1 MTRFTGQVAL
11 ITGASRGI
19 GRAIALQLASEG
31 ANVIV
36 NYKSSAELAEQVVEE
51 IRGMGREAYAFQADV
66 ADEMA
71 VRRLV
76 RFTEAKFHRVDVLI
90 VNAGIA
96 RDQLA
101 ASMTLQQWE
110 EVIQI
115 NLRGAFLCIREVIP
129 GMIIQK
135 SGSIV
140 FISSI
145 AADRGGRGHVNY
157 VASKGGLNAMVPSL
171 AVEVAP
177 KGIRVNAVSPGVI
190 ITKISQRVRNL
201 AEDEI
206 LAQIPLKRFGMPE
219 EVARAACFLASS
231 EASYITGEIL
241 HVTGGFGV

>member
-101 ASMTLQQWE
+101 ATMTLQQWE
-110 EVIQI
+110 DVIQI

-129 GMIIQK
+129 GMILQK

-206 LAQIPLKRFGMPE
+206 LAQIPLKRFGLPE

-231 EASYITGEIL
+231 EAGYITGEIL
-241 HVTGGFGV
+241 HVTGGFGI

>member
-1 MTRFTGQVAL
+1 MTRFAGQVAL
-11 ITGASRGI
+11 VTGASRGI

-36 NYKSSAELAEQVVEE
+36 NYRRNAELAEQVVQE
-51 IRGMGREAYAFQADV
+51 IRGMGREAHAFQADV

-76 RFTEAKFHRVDVLI
+76 RFTEAKFQRVDVLI

-110 EVIQI
+110 EVIQT
-115 NLRGAFLCIREVIP
+115 NLQGAFLCIREVIP
-129 GMIIQK
+129 GMILEK

-140 FISSI
+140 CISSI

-171 AVEVAP
+171 AVELAP

-190 ITKISQRVRNL
+190 LTDISQRVRDL

-206 LAQIPLKRFGMPE
+206 LAQIPLKRFGLPE

-231 EASYITGEIL
+231 EAGYITGEIL
-241 HVTGGFGV
+241 HVTGGFGI

>member
-1 MTRFTGQVAL
+1 MTRFAGQVAL

-19 GRAIALQLASEG
+19 GRAIALQLANEG

-36 NYKSSAELAEQVVEE
+36 NYNRSAELAEQVVEE
-51 IRGMGREAYAFQADV
+51 IRGMGREAYAFQANV

-76 RFTEAKFHRVDVLI
+76 RFTEAKFQRVDVLI

-110 EVIQI
+110 EVIQV
-115 NLRGAFLCIREVIP
+115 NLGGAFLCIREVIP
-129 GMIIQK
+129 GMILQK

-140 FISSI
+140 LISSI

-190 ITKISQRVRNL
+190 ITKISQRVRDL

-219 EVARAACFLASS
+219 EVARAACFLASVD
-231 EASYITGEIL
+231 ASYITGEIL
-241 HVTGGFGV
+241 HVTGGFGI

>member
-19 GRAIALQLASEG
+19 GRAIALQLANEG

-36 NYKSSAELAEQVVEE
+36 NYNRSAELAEQVVEE
-51 IRGMGREAYAFQADV
+51 IRGMGREAYAFQANV

-76 RFTEAKFHRVDVLI
+76 RFTEAKFQRVDVLI

-115 NLRGAFLCIREVIP
+115 NLGGAFLCIREVIP
-129 GMIIQK
+129 GMILQK

-145 AADRGGRGHVNY
+145 AADRGGRGHINY

-190 ITKISQRVRNL
+190 ITKISQRVRDL

-206 LAQIPLKRFGMPE
+206 LAQIPLKRFGLPE
-219 EVARAACFLASS
+219 EVARAACFLASAD
-231 EASYITGEIL
+231 ASYITGEIL
-241 HVTGGFGV
+241 HVTGGFGI

>member
-19 GRAIALQLASEG
+19 GRAIALQLANEG
-31 ANVIV
+31 AKVIV
-36 NYKSSAELAEQVVEE
+36 NYNRSSELAEQVVEE
-51 IRGMGREAYAFQADV
+51 IRGMGREAYAFQANV

-76 RFTEAKFHRVDVLI
+76 RFAEAKFQRVDVLI

-110 EVIQI
+110 EVIQV
-115 NLRGAFLCIREVIP
+115 NLGGAFLCIREVIP
-129 GMIIQK
+129 GMILQK
-135 SGSIV
+135 SGNIV
-140 FISSI
+140 LISSI

-190 ITKISQRVRNL
+190 ITKISQRVRDL

-206 LAQIPLKRFGMPE
+206 LAQIPLKRFGLPE
-219 EVARAACFLASS
+219 EVARAACFLASTD
-231 EASYITGEIL
+231 ASYITGEIL
-241 HVTGGFGV
+241 HVTGGFGI

>member
-96 RDQLA
+96 RDQLVA
-101 ASMTLQQWE
+101 TMTLQQWE
-110 EVIQI
+110 DVIQI

-129 GMIIQK
+129 GMILQK

-190 ITKISQRVRNL
+190 ITKISQRVRDL

-206 LAQIPLKRFGMPE
+206 LMQIPLKRFGMPE

-241 HVTGGFGV
+241 HVTGGFGI

>member
-1 MTRFTGQVAL
+1 MTRFSGQVAL
-11 ITGASRGI
+11 ITGGSRGI

-36 NYKSSAELAEQVVEE
+36 NYNRSAELAEEVVQE
-51 IRGMGREAYAFQADV
+51 ICGMGRQAYAFQADV
-66 ADEMA
+66 SDEMA

-76 RFTEAKFHRVDVLI
+76 RFTEAKFQHVDVLV

-96 RDQLA
+96 RDQLV

-129 GMIIQK
+129 GMILQK

-140 FISSI
+140 LVSSI

-190 ITKISQRVRNL
+190 ITKISQRVRDL

-206 LAQIPLKRFGMPE
+206 LAQIPLKRFGLPE

-241 HVTGGFGV
+241 HVTGGFGI

>member
-1 MTRFTGQVAL
+1 MTRFAGQVAL

-19 GRAIALQLASEG
+19 GRAIALQLANEG
-31 ANVIV
+31 ADVIV
-36 NYKSSAELAEQVVEE
+36 NYKNSAELAEQVVEE
-51 IRGMGREAYAFQADV
+51 IRAMGRQAYAFQADV
-66 ADEMA
+66 SDETA
-71 VRRLV
+71 VKRLV
-76 RFTEAKFHRVDVLI
+76 RFAEAKFQHLDILV

-101 ASMTLQQWE
+101 ATMTLQQWE

-129 GMIIQK
+129 GMIFQK

-171 AVEVAP
+171 AVEVAS
-177 KGIRVNAVSPGVI
+177 KGIRVNAVSPGII
-190 ITKISQRVRNL
+190 ITQISQRVRDL

-206 LAQIPLKRFGMPE
+206 LAQIPLKRFGTTE

-241 HVTGGFGV
+241 HVTGGFGI

>member
-36 NYKSSAELAEQVVEE
+36 NYNRSAELAEQVVQE
-51 IRGMGREAYAFQADV
+51 IREMGREAYAFQADV

-76 RFTEAKFHRVDVLI
+76 RFTETKFQRVDVLI

>member
-1 MTRFTGQVAL
+1 MTRFAGQVAL

-36 NYKSSAELAEQVVEE
+36 NYNRSAEQAEQVVEE
-51 IRGMGREAYAFQADV
+51 IRGMGQEAYAFQADV
-66 ADEMA
+66 SDEMA

-76 RFTEAKFHRVDVLI
+76 RFAEAKFQCVDVLI

-115 NLRGAFLCIREVIP
+115 NLRGAFLCVREVIP
-129 GMIIQK
+129 GMMLQK

-177 KGIRVNAVSPGVI
+177 KGIRVNAVSPGII
-190 ITKISQRVRNL
+190 ITKISQRIRDLV
-201 AEDEI
+201 EDEI
-206 LAQIPLKRFGMPE
+206 LAQIPLKRFGNPE
-219 EVARAACFLASS
+219 EVARAACFLASPD
-231 EASYITGEIL
+231 ASYITGEIL
-241 HVTGGFGV
+241 HVTGGFGI

>member
-19 GRAIALQLASEG
+19 GRAIALQLANEG

-36 NYKSSAELAEQVVEE
+36 NYNRSAELAEQVVEE
-51 IRGMGREAYAFQADV
+51 IRGMDREAYAFQANV

-76 RFTEAKFHRVDVLI
+76 RFTEAKFQRVDVLI

-110 EVIQI
+110 EVIQV
-115 NLRGAFLCIREVIP
+115 NLGGAFLCIREVIP
-129 GMIIQK
+129 GMILQK

-140 FISSI
+140 LISSI
-145 AADRGGRGHVNY
+145 AAERGGRGHVNY

-190 ITKISQRVRNL
+190 ITKISQRVRDL

-206 LAQIPLKRFGMPE
+206 LAQIPLKRFGLPE
-219 EVARAACFLASS
+219 EVARAACFLASVD
-231 EASYITGEIL
+231 ASYITGEIL
-241 HVTGGFGV
+241 HVTGGFGI

>member
-19 GRAIALQLASEG
+19 GRAIALQLANEG
-31 ANVIV
+31 AKVIV
-36 NYKSSAELAEQVVEE
+36 NYNRSSELAEQVVEE
-51 IRGMGREAYAFQADV
+51 IRGMGREAYAFQANV

-76 RFTEAKFHRVDVLI
+76 RFAEAKFQRVDVLI

-110 EVIQI
+110 EVIQV
-115 NLRGAFLCIREVIP
+115 NLGGAFLCIREVIP
-129 GMIIQK
+129 GMILQK
-135 SGSIV
+135 SGNIV
-140 FISSI
+140 LISSI

-190 ITKISQRVRNL
+190 ITKISQRVRDL

-206 LAQIPLKRFGMPE
+206 LAQIPLKRFGLPE
-219 EVARAACFLASS
+219 EVARAACFLASVD
-231 EASYITGEIL
+231 ASYITGEIL
-241 HVTGGFGV
+241 HVTGGFGI

>member
-101 ASMTLQQWE
+101 ATMTLQQWE
-110 EVIQI
+110 DVIQI

-129 GMIIQK
+129 GMILQK

-190 ITKISQRVRNL
+190 ITKISQRVRDL

-206 LAQIPLKRFGMPE
+206 LVQIPLKRFGLPE

-241 HVTGGFGV
+241 HVTGGFGI

>member
-1 MTRFTGQVAL
+1 MTRFAGQVAL

-36 NYKSSAELAEQVVEE
+36 NYNRSAEQAEQVVEE
-51 IRGMGREAYAFQADV
+51 IRGMGQEAYAFQADV
-66 ADEMA
+66 SDEMA

-76 RFTEAKFHRVDVLI
+76 RFAEAKFQCVDVLI

-115 NLRGAFLCIREVIP
+115 NLRGAFLCVREVIP
-129 GMIIQK
+129 GMMLQK

-140 FISSI
+140 LISSI

-177 KGIRVNAVSPGVI
+177 KGIRVNAVSPGII
-190 ITKISQRVRNL
+190 ITKISQRIRDLV
-201 AEDEI
+201 EDEI
-206 LAQIPLKRFGMPE
+206 LAQIPLKRFGNPE
-219 EVARAACFLASS
+219 EVARAACFLASPD
-231 EASYITGEIL
+231 ASYITGEIL
-241 HVTGGFGV
+241 HVTGGFGI

>member
-1 MTRFTGQVAL
+1 
-11 ITGASRGI
+11 
-19 GRAIALQLASEG
+19 
-31 ANVIV
+31 
-36 NYKSSAELAEQVVEE
+36 
-51 IRGMGREAYAFQADV
+51 MGREAHAFQADV

-76 RFTEAKFHRVDVLI
+76 RFTEAKFQRIDVLI

-110 EVIQI
+110 EVIQT

-129 GMIIQK
+129 GMILEK

-140 FISSI
+140 CISSI

-171 AVEVAP
+171 AVELAP

-190 ITKISQRVRNL
+190 LTDISQRVRDL
-201 AEDEI
+201 AEGEI
-206 LAQIPLKRFGMPE
+206 LAQIPLKRFGLPE

-231 EASYITGEIL
+231 EADYITGEIL
-241 HVTGGFGV
+241 HVTGGFGI

>member
-36 NYKSSAELAEQVVEE
+36 NYNRSTELAEQVVQE
-51 IRGMGREAYAFQADV
+51 IRGIGREAYAFQADIT
-66 ADEMA
+66 DEMA

-76 RFTEAKFHRVDVLI
+76 RFTEAKFQRVDVLI
-90 VNAGIA
+90 VNAGIV

-129 GMIIQK
+129 GMILQK

-140 FISSI
+140 CISSI

-157 VASKGGLNAMVPSL
+157 VASKGGLNAMVLSL
-171 AVEVAP
+171 AVEVAS

-190 ITKISQRVRNL
+190 LTDISQRVRDL
-201 AEDEI
+201 VQDEI
-206 LAQIPLKRFGMPE
+206 LAQIPLKRFGKPE

>member
-1 MTRFTGQVAL
+1 MTRFSGQVAL
-11 ITGASRGI
+11 ITGGSRGI

-31 ANVIV
+31 ANAIV
-36 NYKSSAELAEQVVEE
+36 NYNRSAELAEEVVQE
-51 IRGMGREAYAFQADV
+51 ICGMGRQAYAFQADV
-66 ADEMA
+66 SDEMA

-76 RFTEAKFHRVDVLI
+76 RFTEAKFQHVDVLV

-96 RDQLA
+96 RDQLV

-129 GMIIQK
+129 GMILQK

-140 FISSI
+140 LVSSI

-190 ITKISQRVRNL
+190 ITKISQRVRDL

-206 LAQIPLKRFGMPE
+206 LAQIPLKRFGLPE

-241 HVTGGFGV
+241 HVTGGFGI

>member
-1 MTRFTGQVAL
+1 MTRFAGQVAL
-11 ITGASRGI
+11 VTGASRGI

-36 NYKSSAELAEQVVEE
+36 NYRRNAELAEQVVQE
-51 IRGMGREAYAFQADV
+51 IRGMGREAHAFQADV

-76 RFTEAKFHRVDVLI
+76 RFTEAKFQRVDVLI

-110 EVIQI
+110 EVIQT
-115 NLRGAFLCIREVIP
+115 NLQGAFLCIREVIP
-129 GMIIQK
+129 GMILEK

-140 FISSI
+140 CISSI

-157 VASKGGLNAMVPSL
+157 VASKGGLNAMRHPHRYLS
-171 AVEVAP
+171 A
-177 KGIRVNAVSPGVI
+177 SP
-190 ITKISQRVRNL
+190 
-201 AEDEI
+201 
-206 LAQIPLKRFGMPE
+206 
-219 EVARAACFLASS
+219 
-231 EASYITGEIL
+231 
-241 HVTGGFGV
+241 

>member
-36 NYKSSAELAEQVVEE
+36 NYNRSAELAEQVVQE
-51 IRGMGREAYAFQADV
+51 IREMGREAYAFQADV

-76 RFTEAKFHRVDVLI
+76 RFTEAKFQRVDVLI